1 MLLKELAVFDVLSTP
16 IWVVHPFTESV
27 VYANPASRTL
37 SGDMSLKE
45 MRNGI
50 YSTCPET
57 QLQHYL
63 RYLDTMTEIFEV
75 WTLQTGKGLQS
86 VYCKTT
92 LVDTDDSGTLLL
104 FEAVKL
110 LAQNQSIHTG
120 SRRYQRRNNGFFA
133 RFFLTNTAPMLLIDP
148 SKDGRIV
155 DANIAALRF
164 YHYSD
169 EEMRNKHTWQINTLG
184 RDVIPIMNNIA
195 NMPGGHKPLNFTHI
209 LADGT
214 LRHVQTYA
222 GPVVLYNIRLMLC
235 IIHDI
240 TEEVHLKKEL
250 EFSAAHD
257 PLTGLLNRREFYRLV
272 EAPSFIAQGFCL
284 LLIDIDHFKSIND
297 IHGHQKGDEV
307 LLVISRILE
316 TSVDREDKIYR
327 WGGEEF
333 LLFLPHSP
341 IARALILAEGIRQAV
356 SEYQTLSVTVSI
368 GVAEHHDGEAIDQLF
383 SRVDK
388 ALYVAKNGGRNRV
401 SRLPFENVELLH
413 SRGGAA

>member
-37 SGDMSLKE
+37 SGDMLLKE

-133 RFFLTNTAPMLLIDP
+133 RFFMTNTAPMLLIDP

-327 WGGEEF
+327 WGEKSF
-333 LLFLPHSP
+333 CSFYP
-341 IARALILAEGIRQAV
+341 IRRLRA
-356 SEYQTLSVTVSI
+356 
-368 GVAEHHDGEAIDQLF
+368 
-383 SRVDK
+383 
-388 ALYVAKNGGRNRV
+388 
-401 SRLPFENVELLH
+401 P
-413 SRGGAA
+413 

>member
-1 MLLKELAVFDVLSTP
+1 M
-16 IWVVHPFTESV
+16 
-27 VYANPASRTL
+27 
-37 SGDMSLKE
+37 
-45 MRNGI
+45 
-50 YSTCPET
+50 
-57 QLQHYL
+57 
-63 RYLDTMTEIFEV
+63 
-75 WTLQTGKGLQS
+75 
-86 VYCKTT
+86 
-92 LVDTDDSGTLLL
+92 LL

-133 RFFLTNTAPMLLIDP
+133 RFFMTNTAPMLLIDP
-148 SKDGRIV
+148 HKDGRIV

-169 EEMRNKHTWQINTLG
+169 EEMRTKHTWQINTLG

-195 NMPGGHKPLNFTHI
+195 NLPGGHKPLNFTHI
-209 LADGT
+209 LADGS

-257 PLTGLLNRREFYRLV
+257 PLTGLLNRREFHRLV
-272 EAPSFIAQGFCL
+272 EAPTFIPRGYCL

-307 LLVISRILE
+307 LLVLSRILE

-341 IARALILAEGIRQAV
+341 IGHALILAEGIRQAV

-368 GVAEHHDGEAIDQLF
+368 GVAEHHDGETVDQLF

-388 ALYVAKNGGRNRV
+388 ALYAAKNDGRNRV
-401 SRLPFENVELLH
+401 TRMPFDSSERRRSRD
-413 SRGGAA
+413 GAA

>member
-1 MLLKELAVFDVLSTP
+1 
-16 IWVVHPFTESV
+16 
-27 VYANPASRTL
+27 RT
-37 SGDMSLKE
+37 
-45 MRNGI
+45 
-50 YSTCPET
+50 
-57 QLQHYL
+57 
-63 RYLDTMTEIFEV
+63 
-75 WTLQTGKGLQS
+75 
-86 VYCKTT
+86 
-92 LVDTDDSGTLLL
+92 
-104 FEAVKL
+104 
-110 LAQNQSIHTG
+110 
-120 SRRYQRRNNGFFA
+120 
-133 RFFLTNTAPMLLIDP
+133 
-148 SKDGRIV
+148 
-155 DANIAALRF
+155 
-164 YHYSD
+164 
-169 EEMRNKHTWQINTLG
+169 KHTWQINTLG

-195 NMPGGHKPLNFTHI
+195 NLPGGHKPLNFTHI
-209 LADGT
+209 LADGS

-257 PLTGLLNRREFYRLV
+257 PLTGLLNRREFHRLV
-272 EAPSFIAQGFCL
+272 EAPTFIPRGYCL

-307 LLVISRILE
+307 LLVLSRILE

-341 IARALILAEGIRQAV
+341 IGRALILAEGIRQAV

-368 GVAEHHDGEAIDQLF
+368 GVAEHHDGETVEQLF

-388 ALYVAKNGGRNRV
+388 ALYAAKNDGRNRV